1 MTKTLCCSL
10 FLSCTHKTIL
20 LLSYKNVIHKNVNIF
35 THAARN
41 KRPYVN
47 KRKKPRCEY
56 KPHSIIPT
64 TGSLLLK
71 DLKVITVFLFKYI
84 QFTHILIMRTNW
96 LNIWDF
102 NPEQIREQI
111 AKRF

>member
-10 FLSCTHKTIL
+10 SLSCTHKTIL

-35 THAARN
+35 THATRN
-41 KRPYVN
+41 KRPYVD

-56 KPHSIIPT
+56 KPHSIFPT

-71 DLKVITVFLFKYI
+71 DLKVIIVFSFKYMK
-84 QFTHILIMRTNW
+84 FTHILIMWTN
-96 LNIWDF
+96 
-102 NPEQIREQI
+102 
-111 AKRF
+111 